1 MKKLCTIIIIILS
14 YNSQLLSQ
22 AEFKKD
28 DKSQKIVF
36 TKIIEL
42 DTSVTSEKIFNL
54 SKQYLSTSL
63 SELNRSNSDKNFS
76 TNDLLIGTQR
86 GNSANVD
93 QIHRVNEPLKYSDKD
108 ENKLIGKCVVKYSG
122 NSAGCLRII
131 YTEGD
136 VDISI
141 KKNRIK
147 ISITNLNYTHYNQM
161 SMKQA
166 QIYGWNDEGPCASKN
181 KLEELLNCDRCKNE
195 LNRYSEFANEQFN
208 SIINNYEKF
217 MKAAKTSSEEW

>member
-1 MKKLCTIIIIILS
+1 MKTLNTIIIILLYS
-14 YNSQLLSQ
+14 YSQLLSQ
-22 AEFKKD
+22 AEFKRD
-28 DKSQKIVF
+28 DKSQKITF

-42 DTSVTSEKIFNL
+42 DSSFTSEKIFNL

-76 TNDLLIGTQR
+76 TSDLIVGTQR

-93 QIHRVNEPLKYSDKD
+93 QIHRVNEPLKYSDKE

-136 VDISI
+136 IDISI
-141 KKNRIK
+141 RKNRIR

-181 KLEELLNCDRCKNE
+181 KLEELLDCDRCKNE
-195 LNRYSEFANEQFN
+195 LSRYSEFANEQFN
-208 SIINNYEKF
+208 SIIENFEKF
-217 MKAAKTSSEEW
+217 LKEAKSDTDEW

>member
-1 MKKLCTIIIIILS
+1 MKKLHSIICIILCS
-14 YNSQLLSQ
+14 VSQLYSQ
-22 AEFKKD
+22 AKFNKD
-28 DKSQKIVF
+28 EKSQKIVF
-36 TKIIEL
+36 SKIIEL
-42 DTSVTSEKIFNL
+42 DSSITPEKIFSL

-76 TNDLLIGTQR
+76 TNDMILGTQR
-86 GNSANVD
+86 GNSASVD

-147 ISITNLNYTHYNQM
+147 ISISNLSYTHYNQM

-166 QIYGWNDEGPCASKN
+166 QIYGWNDEGPCSSKN

-208 SIINNYEKF
+208 SIIDNFEKF
-217 MKAAKTSSEEW
+217 MKAANNNTDEW

>member
-1 MKKLCTIIIIILS
+1 MKKTHTFLMLFLIS
-14 YNSQLLSQ
+14 NFKMFSQ

-28 DKSQKIVF
+28 EKSQKITF

-42 DTSVTSEKIFNL
+42 DSNYTSEKIFNL

-76 TNDLLIGTQR
+76 TNDLLLGTQR
-86 GNSANVD
+86 GNSANID
-93 QIHRVNEPLKYSDKD
+93 QMHRVNEPLKYSDKS

-141 KKNRIK
+141 KKNRVK

-181 KLEELLNCDRCKNE
+181 KLEEILNCDRCKNE
-195 LNRYSEFANEQFN
+195 LSRYSEFANEQFN
-208 SIINNYEKF
+208 SIINSYETFIRESKI
-217 MKAAKTSSEEW
+217 TTDEW

>member
-1 MKKLCTIIIIILS
+1 MRNLWTIFIIITF
-14 YNSQLLSQ
+14 YNSQLLCQ

-28 DKSQKIVF
+28 DKSQKIEF

-42 DTSVTSEKIFNL
+42 DTTFSSEKIFSL
-54 SKQYLSTSL
+54 TKQYLSTRL
-63 SELNRSNSDKNFS
+63 SEMNRSNSDKNFS
-76 TNDLLIGTQR
+76 TNDLLLGTQR

-93 QIHRVNEPLKYSDKD
+93 QMHRVNEPLKYSDKD

-147 ISITNLNYTHYNQM
+147 ITITNLNYTHYNQM

-195 LNRYSEFANEQFN
+195 LSRYSEFANEQFN
-208 SIINNYEKF
+208 SIINNFEKY
-217 MKAAKTSSEEW
+217 MKEAKTSNEEW

>member
-1 MKKLCTIIIIILS
+1 MLFLISNFKMF
-14 YNSQLLSQ
+14 SQ

-28 DKSQKIVF
+28 EKSQKITF

-42 DTSVTSEKIFNL
+42 DSNYTSEKIFNL

-76 TNDLLIGTQR
+76 TNDLLLGTQR
-86 GNSANVD
+86 GNSANID
-93 QIHRVNEPLKYSDKD
+93 QMHRVNEPLKYSDKS

-141 KKNRIK
+141 KKNRVK

-181 KLEELLNCDRCKNE
+181 KLEEILNCDRCKNE
-195 LNRYSEFANEQFN
+195 LSRYSEFANEQFN
-208 SIINNYEKF
+208 SIINSYETFIRESKI
-217 MKAAKTSSEEW
+217 TTDEW